1 MSGVTSS
8 TPLEQ
13 LAAWQ
18 VADAVASG
26 EVSAHEVV
34 TRVLQ
39 SVRSRDANINA
50 YTDLTERRALQEADA
65 IDARRKRGE
74 PMPALAGV
82 PYAVKNLFDVE
93 GLQTLAGGHR
103 GRAGAPV
110 SRDATLVTRA
120 ANAGACLIGALNMDA
135 YAYGF
140 TTENSFH
147 GVTRNPHDPLRVAGG
162 SSGGCGAAVAA
173 DMCAFSLGSDTNGS
187 IRVPSSFCGVFGLKP
202 TFGGLSRG
210 GSRPFVHNI
219 DHLGPFARSPRD
231 LARVFDV
238 LVGLDERDHGCTR
251 AAPLPGESTTEAA
264 VLRATQEGLGGLRVA
279 RLNGYFDHWAGPDAR
294 TASRS
299 VAMMFAAQEELDVP
313 NVAAARASGFVIT
326 ASESGEL
333 YRSELQAHYAD
344 MEPLNRDRML
354 AGSLL
359 PATWYVQAQRFRQQF
374 VRQMLALFER
384 FDLLVAPATPCV
396 ATEIGQQWLE
406 LPGGR
411 VPARPS
417 IGLLT
422 QPISFIGLPV
432 VVAPLPTANGMPI
445 GVQLI
450 AAPGREDVALAAAA
464 VLEAGGYTY
473 TPKRSQRDEL
483 DRHEH

>member
-1 MSGVTSS
+1 MNSNKV
-8 TPLEQ
+8 EQ
-13 LAAWQ
+13 LTAWQ
-18 VADAVASG
+18 IAELVASG

-34 TRVLQ
+34 SHVLQ
-39 SVRSRDANINA
+39 VVRSRDANINA
-50 YTDLTERRALQEADA
+50 YTDLTEQRALQEADQV
-65 IDARRKRGE
+65 DARRMRGE
-74 PMPALAGV
+74 TLPALAGV
-82 PYAVKNLFDVE
+82 PYSVKNLFDVA
-93 GLQTLAGGHR
+93 GLPTLAGGHR
-103 GRAGAPV
+103 GRAGAAAAT
-110 SRDATLVTRA
+110 DATLVSRA
-120 ANAGACLIGALNMDA
+120 ANAGACLLGTVNMDA

-147 GVTRNPHDPLRVAGG
+147 GVTRNPNDPLRVAGG
-162 SSGGCGAAVAA
+162 SSGGSAAAVAA

-219 DHLGPFARSPRD
+219 DHLGPFARSARD
-231 LARVFDV
+231 LARIFDV
-238 LVGLDERDHGCTR
+238 LVGLDPRDHACSR
-251 AAPLPGESTTEAA
+251 AAGPGVEPGVVRAA
-264 VLRATQEGLGGLRVA
+264 QDGLSGLRVA
-279 RLNGYFDHWAGPDAR
+279 RLNGYFDRWAGPDAR

-299 VAMMFAAQEELDVP
+299 AAMMLAAQEELDLP
-313 NVAAARASGFVIT
+313 DIAAARGAGFVIT

-333 YRSELQAHYAD
+333 YRSELQQHYED

-374 VRQMLALFER
+374 LRQMLALFER

-432 VVAPLPTANGMPI
+432 VAVPLPTASGMPI

-450 AAPGREDVALAAAA
+450 AAPGREDIALAAAA
-464 VLEAGGYTY
+464 VLEAGGHTFAPRRQTTQEYL
-473 TPKRSQRDEL
+473 Q
-483 DRHEH
+483 

>member
-1 MSGVTSS
+1 MSGPHRETQRE
-8 TPLEQ
+8 TQWEG

-18 VADAVASG
+18 IADAVSCG

-34 TRVLQ
+34 SKVLQ
-39 SVRSRDANINA
+39 TVRSRDANINA
-50 YTDLTERRALQEADA
+50 YTDLTEQRALEEATALDA
-65 IDARRKRGE
+65 KRMRGE
-74 PMPALAGV
+74 AMPALAGV

-93 GLQTLAGGHR
+93 GLPTLAGGHR
-103 GRAGAPV
+103 GRAGLPK
-110 SRDATLVTRA
+110 SSDATLVARA
-120 ANAGACLIGALNMDA
+120 AQAGACLIGTLNMDA

-162 SSGGCGAAVAA
+162 SSGGSGAAVAA

-202 TFGGLSRG
+202 TYGALSRG

-219 DHLGPFARSPRD
+219 DHVGPFARGTRD

-238 LVGLDERDHGCTR
+238 LVGLDARDHACTR
-251 AAPLPGESTTEAA
+251 AAGPSVEAG
-264 VLRATQEGLGGLRVA
+264 VVRATQEGLAGLRVA
-279 RLNGYFDHWAGPDAR
+279 RLNGYFDRWAGPDAR

-299 VAMMFAAQEELDVP
+299 VAMMLAAQEELDVP
-313 NVAAARASGFVIT
+313 DVAAARGAGFVIT

-333 YRSELQAHYAD
+333 YRGELQAHYED

-374 VRQMLALFER
+374 LRQMMGLFER

-396 ATEIGQQWLE
+396 ATEIGQQWLD

-411 VPARPS
+411 VPTRPS

-432 VVAPLPTANGMPI
+432 VVVPLPTANGMPI

-450 AAPGREDVALAAAA
+450 AAPGREDIALAAAA
-464 VLEAGGYTY
+464 VLEAGGHTF
-473 TPKRSQRDEL
+473 TPRRSSS
-483 DRHEH
+483 HED

>member
-1 MSGVTSS
+1 MSEAHW
-8 TPLEQ
+8 EQ

-18 VADAVASG
+18 IADAVASG

-39 SVRSRDANINA
+39 TVRSRDANINA

-65 IDARRKRGE
+65 IDARRRRGDTL
-74 PMPALAGV
+74 PALAGV
-82 PYAVKNLFDVE
+82 PYAVKNLFDVA
-93 GLQTLAGGHR
+93 GLPTLAGGHR

-110 SRDATLVTRA
+110 PRDATLVERA
-120 ANAGACLIGALNMDA
+120 ANAGACLIGTLNMDA

-147 GVTRNPHDPLRVAGG
+147 GVTRNPHDPVRVAGG

-202 TFGGLSRG
+202 TYGGLSRG

-219 DHLGPFARSPRD
+219 DHVGPFARSPRD

-238 LVGLDERDHGCTR
+238 TVGLDERDQACSR
-251 AAPLPGESTTEAA
+251 AAPKTGEPGTEAA
-264 VLRATQEGLGGLRVA
+264 VVRAAQEGLAGLRVA
-279 RLNGYFDHWAGPDAR
+279 RLNGYFDRWAGPDAR
-294 TASRS
+294 SASRS
-299 VAMMFAAQEELDVP
+299 VAMIFAAQEELDLP
-313 NVAAARASGFVIT
+313 DVAAARASGFVIT

-333 YRSELQAHYAD
+333 YRGELQTHYAD

-374 VRQMLALFER
+374 LRQMLGLFER

-396 ATEIGQQWLE
+396 ATEIGQQYLE

-422 QPISFIGLPV
+422 QPVSFIGLPV
-432 VVAPLPTANGMPI
+432 VAVPLPTANGMPI

-450 AAPGREDVALAAAA
+450 AAPGREDIALAAAA
-464 VLEAGGYTY
+464 ALEAGGYTFV
-473 TPKRSQRDEL
+473 PKRSL
-483 DRHEH
+483 SHEDK